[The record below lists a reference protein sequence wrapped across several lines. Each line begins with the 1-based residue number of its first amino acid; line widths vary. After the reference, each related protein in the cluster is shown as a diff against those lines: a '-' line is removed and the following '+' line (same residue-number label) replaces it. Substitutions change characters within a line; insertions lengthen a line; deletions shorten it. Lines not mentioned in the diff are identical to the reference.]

1 MYSAAMRV
9 TRIALVSLALPF
21 ALACS
26 SSTAGTATDP
36 AIRIEQFPS
45 TEFTAKQEGAVS
57 IAYQIT
63 VLNRS
68 SEPIRLRRLEMQA
81 LARSPYS
88 LRNTPVTF
96 DQMIAPG
103 KEEVVTF
110 SMWGYP
116 QAERSS
122 TAKLVTI
129 HGVAYFQNAAGTFQR
144 EFTQSFRE
152 PASTQ

>member
-26 SSTAGTATDP
+26 SSTASTATDP

-68 SEPIRLRRLEMQA
+68 SEPIRLRRREMQA
-81 LARSPYS
+81 LARGPYTLS
-88 LRNTPVTF
+88 KTPVTF
-96 DQMIAPG
+96 EHVVPPG
-103 KEEVVTF
+103 NEE
-110 SMWGYP
+110 S
-116 QAERSS
+116 
-122 TAKLVTI
+122 
-129 HGVAYFQNAAGTFQR
+129 
-144 EFTQSFRE
+144 
-152 PASTQ
+152 

>member
-1 MYSAAMRV
+1 MEPGRGTAPGRFSTCYTPGHLQPSPLNRNQEPCMYSAAKRV

-45 TEFTAKQEGAVS
+45 TEFTAKQEGAGS

-68 SEPIRLRRLEMQA
+68 SEPIRLRQLGKEV
-81 LARSPYS
+81 LAR
-88 LRNTPVTF
+88 
-96 DQMIAPG
+96 
-103 KEEVVTF
+103 
-110 SMWGYP
+110 
-116 QAERSS
+116 
-122 TAKLVTI
+122 
-129 HGVAYFQNAAGTFQR
+129 
-144 EFTQSFRE
+144 
-152 PASTQ
+152 